1 MSISRFHV
9 AGEPEPG
16 GLTQKC
22 ERCGVVIVDYDGAMI
37 AGNDARPMFF
47 AAHRLVQQ
55 EGNSWIGGSDGATG
69 TEIRNGLCELPA
81 LTAAQ

>member
-1 MSISRFHV
+1 M
-9 AGEPEPG
+9 AGEPEPD

-22 ERCGVVIVDYDGAMI
+22 ERCGVVIVDYVGGMI
-37 AGNDARPMFF
+37 VGEDARLRFF
-47 AAHRLVQQ
+47 PAHRLVQQ
-55 EGNSWIGGSDGATG
+55 EGDNWIGGSDGATG